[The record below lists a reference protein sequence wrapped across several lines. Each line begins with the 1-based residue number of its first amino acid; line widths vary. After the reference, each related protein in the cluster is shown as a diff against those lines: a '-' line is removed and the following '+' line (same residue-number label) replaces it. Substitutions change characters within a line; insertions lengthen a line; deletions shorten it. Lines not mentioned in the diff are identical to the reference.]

1 MQTAYWPDRLD
12 FDQSISHSP
21 PLCPLEWACPCPLP
35 LSPIPQ
41 DYQWSEDPAVC
52 VCAKFGQLCC
62 FSKILTRKVCAIT
75 KQITS
80 SILQN
85 NRNLR
90 SFKSFLPSQHRKRSQ
105 KHGSEC
111 APWNT
116 HHFQK
121 MSKGSRIKWELKI
134 HLIEFYVRCC

>member
-12 FDQSISHSP
+12 FDQSNPSRFPRGCGRGRVLVHCPSP
-21 PLCPLEWACPCPLP
+21 GTTGA
-35 LSPIPQ
+35 Q
-41 DYQWSEDPAVC
+41 AVC
-52 VCAKFGQLCC
+52 VCLCAKFKQLCC

-90 SFKSFLPSQHRKRSQ
+90 SFKSFLPSQQPSSLANVPKNTEVDVPPAIRQFPHGQDLQAARITQ
-105 KHGSEC
+105 K
-111 APWNT
+111 
-116 HHFQK
+116 
-121 MSKGSRIKWELKI
+121 KG
-134 HLIEFYVRCC
+134 